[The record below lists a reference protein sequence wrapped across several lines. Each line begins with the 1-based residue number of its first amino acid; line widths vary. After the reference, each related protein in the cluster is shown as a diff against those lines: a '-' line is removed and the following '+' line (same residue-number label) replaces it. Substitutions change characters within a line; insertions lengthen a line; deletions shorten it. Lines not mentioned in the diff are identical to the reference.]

1 MSIEELKQKFD
12 AACTELANDAQTVVE
27 THFFITAYM
36 KMFNEIPS
44 GWSNLTGYIHTIEKD
59 RGFYF
64 FTAVIKNLI
73 GDNVNLYFIIL
84 ALIQVALLI
93 KVYRKY

>member
-36 KMFNEIPS
+36 KMFNESLSTKNIEIFS
-44 GWSNLTGYIHTIEKD
+44 IEHKRETI
-59 RGFYF
+59 
-64 FTAVIKNLI
+64 IK
-73 GDNVNLYFIIL
+73 FS
-84 ALIQVALLI
+84 A
-93 KVYRKY
+93 